1 MRFMVAVA
9 VVSSLLLPL
18 AGPADAQTRLPRTSP
33 AERQTKE
40 INRRI
45 RQDQQLLNL
54 EQQIQNENN
63 HLRRSLDRQRMFSN
77 PTPGLRIGRCSPSS
91 VRCY

>member
-1 MRFMVAVA
+1 MRFMVAIA

-45 RQDQQLLNL
+45 QEDQRLLNL

-63 HLRRSLDRQRMFSN
+63 HLRRSIDRQRLFSN
-77 PTPGLRIGRCSPSS
+77 PSPSVRIGRCPPASI
-91 VRCY
+91 RC

>member
-1 MRFMVAVA
+1 MRFMMAIA
-9 VVSSLLLPL
+9 VVSSFLLPL

-33 AERQTKE
+33 AERNTRE

-45 RQDQQLLNL
+45 QQDQQLLNL

-63 HLRRSLDRQRMFSN
+63 QIRQRYERQRMFSN
-77 PTPGLRIGRCSPSS
+77 RTPSVRIGRCPPASI
-91 VRCY
+91 RC

>member
-1 MRFMVAVA
+1 MRFLVAIA
-9 VVSSLLLPL
+9 VVSSLFLPL
-18 AGPADAQTRLPRTSP
+18 TGPADAQARLPRTSP

-40 INRRI
+40 ISRRI
-45 RQDQQLLNL
+45 QQDQKLQNL
-54 EQQIQNENN
+54 EQRIQSESN

-77 PTPGLRIGRCSPSS
+77 PPPGVRIGRCSPGS

>member
-1 MRFMVAVA
+1 MRFMVAIA

-45 RQDQQLLNL
+45 QQEQRLLNL

-63 HLRRSLDRQRMFSN
+63 HLRRRIDRQRLFSN
-77 PTPGLRIGRCSPSS
+77 PSPSVRVGRCPPGAI
-91 VRCY
+91 RC

>member
-1 MRFMVAVA
+1 MRFMVAIA
-9 VVSSLLLPL
+9 VLSSILLPL

-45 RQDQQLLNL
+45 QQEQRLLNL

-63 HLRRSLDRQRMFSN
+63 HLRQRIDRQRMFSS
-77 PTPGLRIGRCSPSS
+77 PTPGVRIGRCPPGSI
-91 VRCY
+91 RCY

>member
-1 MRFMVAVA
+1 MRFMVAIA
-9 VVSSLLLPL
+9 VVSSFLLPL

-63 HLRRSLDRQRMFSN
+63 HLRHRIDRQRMFSN
-77 PTPGLRIGRCSPSS
+77 PAPGVRIGRCPPGS
-91 VRCY
+91 VRC

>member
-1 MRFMVAVA
+1 
-9 VVSSLLLPL
+9 
-18 AGPADAQTRLPRTSP
+18 
-33 AERQTKE
+33 
-40 INRRI
+40 
-45 RQDQQLLNL
+45 LLNL